1 MKKILLLFIAMIISG
16 QSEAQALKNLGEEIV
31 VKTLKIV
38 GKESLESSDVIIKRV
53 FKGDLA
59 TTILK
64 KYDDDVIKRLAKVI
78 SENPRMKE
86 LLTTN
91 SSALKMWVMMG
102 NTTAGKNISVVKY
115 FSEILDNVGEQ
126 GFKNKYLF
134 QESGDVLLIKG
145 KNGRHVASI
154 DDNIISTSPWKG
166 NKDLNPFL
174 NEHKMIP
181 NSTYKING
189 QSYKSL
195 DNGNYKEISGTLSYL
210 PKNKPSRSIETQGL
224 SKKIKDGIP
233 ETKNGEIVRV
243 KAGYPDYKDDG
254 GHWLANMFGGGSEMY
269 NYIPMSK
276 KLNRQGGSWAKM
288 EKTWEK
294 ALKEGKKVDYKIKP
308 IYEGKSQRPDKIYV
322 TYEIDG
328 KRVTELFD
336 NNVF

>member
-1 MKKILLLFIAMIISG
+1 MKKILVLFIALITSMYSG
-16 QSEAQALKNLGEEIV
+16 AQVLKNLGEEV
-31 VKTLKIV
+31 FVKALKIV
-38 GKESLESSDVIIKRV
+38 GRESVESSDVIIRRI
-53 FKGDLA
+53 FKDDIA
-59 TTILK
+59 TDILK
-64 KYDDDVIKRLAKVI
+64 RYDDDVVKRLAKEV
-78 SENPRMKE
+78 SNNPSMKE
-86 LLTTN
+86 LLTSN
-91 SSALKMWVMMG
+91 SSALKMWAMMG
-102 NTTAGKNISVVKY
+102 NSTASKNIHVVKY
-115 FSEILDNVGEQ
+115 FSEIMDNIGEQ

-134 QESGDVLLIKG
+134 QESRGVLLITD
-145 KNGRHVASI
+145 KNGKQVASI
-154 DDNIISTSPWKG
+154 DNNIISTMPWKG
-166 NKDLNPFL
+166 NRDLNPLL
-174 NEHKMIP
+174 NEYKMIP

-189 QSYKSL
+189 QSYKTL
-195 DNGNYKEISGTLSYL
+195 DNGNYKEVSGTLSSL
-210 PKNKPSRSIETQGL
+210 PQSRPGRSIEMQGL

-276 KLNRQGGSWAKM
+276 KLNRQGGAWANM
-288 EKTWEK
+288 ERTWEK
-294 ALKEGKKVDYKIKP
+294 ALREGKKVDYKIKP